1 MDSVFLF
8 CLANSV
14 LMLILLIRL
23 KDKDRIDILFL
34 GCLLFTFLGI
44 MMCGLSINTILS
56 FVNLFLGMVILEK

>member
-1 MDSVFLF
+1 MESVFLF

-34 GCLLFTFLGI
+34 GCLLFTFLGN

-56 FVNLFLGMVILEK
+56 FINLFLGMVILEK

>member
-1 MDSVFLF
+1 MNGQVKI
-8 CLANSV
+8 

-34 GCLLFTFLGI
+34 GCLLFTFLGN

-56 FVNLFLGMVILEK
+56 FINLFLGMVILEK

>member
-1 MDSVFLF
+1 MESVFLF
-8 CLANSV
+8 CLGNSV

-34 GCLLFTFLGI
+34 GCLLFTFLGN
-44 MMCGLSINTILS
+44 MMVGLTINTILS